1 MIRLL
6 LLIVLAALYIYAV
19 SAQDIAIAISVP
31 VGIGLLFATNAAIN
45 IAEESRQIYHRS
57 WDRPI
62 SGETEHTAT
71 QTLDNATSATNDQS
85 EGEEQVSA
93 EIDPNDYEPQV
104 VLEKLR
110 AQEHP
115 NQKIIMVGVGTQCI
129 NRLEHLIGLGL
140 EQVGTIAIDS
150 NLQTLSDSNAQSC
163 IHISDLESSLGDNV
177 SAELDLLSEFYTEA
191 ESLIFICDGSDQCK
205 EILEVMSHHAG
216 ELGKNVEFLESDI
229 FSNHD
234 FDSLDQELVELTPS
248 DATELVTVDSDQ
260 MTRTKVRTTHL
271 SMVKKEEIK
280 EVIINEGPT
289 TGRGDKN
296 GPLKSGSFKSRIE
309 RLRSRSEHLRE
320 KTVRLQ
326 QVM

>member
-1 MIRLL
+1 MIRLLL

-115 NQKIIMVGVGTQCI
+115 NQKNYYGWRGHPVHQPSGT
-129 NRLEHLIGLGL
+129 
-140 EQVGTIAIDS
+140 
-150 NLQTLSDSNAQSC
+150 SDWSWAGAGGY
-163 IHISDLESSLGDNV
+163 H
-177 SAELDLLSEFYTEA
+177 
-191 ESLIFICDGSDQCK
+191 CD
-205 EILEVMSHHAG
+205 
-216 ELGKNVEFLESDI
+216 
-229 FSNHD
+229 
-234 FDSLDQELVELTPS
+234 
-248 DATELVTVDSDQ
+248 
-260 MTRTKVRTTHL
+260 
-271 SMVKKEEIK
+271 
-280 EVIINEGPT
+280 
-289 TGRGDKN
+289 
-296 GPLKSGSFKSRIE
+296 
-309 RLRSRSEHLRE
+309 
-320 KTVRLQ
+320 
-326 QVM
+326 